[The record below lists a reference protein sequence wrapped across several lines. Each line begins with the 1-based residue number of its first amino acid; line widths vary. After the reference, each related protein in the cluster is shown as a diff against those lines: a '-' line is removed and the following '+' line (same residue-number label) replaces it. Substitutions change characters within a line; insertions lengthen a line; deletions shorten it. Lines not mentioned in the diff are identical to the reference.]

1 MVETK
6 TTGEKEPV
14 KEEVKEPVKEP
25 EDKKTLSPVDE
36 AKAILEEIKKEKA
49 ELILE
54 NAKKEKLISDNL
66 LSGSSGGHIEPKKP
80 TRLTD
85 IEYAEA
91 LQRGEVN
98 PLKEDGFI

>member
-25 EDKKTLSPVDE
+25 EDKPVSLVDE